1 MPRCS
6 SSRTSSGSPR
16 TTSRNSSASTPG
28 SAMRSRRPLGSLT
41 RTCETARSRLLSTS
55 TPPASPILIESA
67 MAMQEQATAWR
78 QAGEE
83 VGLVPTMGALHAGHD
98 SLVTRARRENQ
109 RVIVSI
115 FVNPAQFGPNE
126 DFARYP
132 RPFEADRARLEAL
145 GVDAIFHPPVD
156 QIYPPAFKTR
166 VDPGPLA
173 EVLEGKSRP
182 GHFAGVL
189 TVVLKLFNLTQPKR
203 AYFGQKDFQQVVLVR
218 QLVRDFGLPVRI
230 VAVPTVRE
238 PDGLAISSRNAYLDP
253 GQRELAPAFHH
264 AITEAAHAFARGETD
279 PVRLEALA
287 RERLA
292 ATPGLSLDYV
302 AVVDDATLSR
312 PERAIPGSVLAVAV
326 KLGSIRLIDNVVLG
340 AERL

>member
-1 MPRCS
+1 
-6 SSRTSSGSPR
+6 
-16 TTSRNSSASTPG
+16 
-28 SAMRSRRPLGSLT
+28 
-41 RTCETARSRLLSTS
+41 
-55 TPPASPILIESA
+55 
-67 MAMQEQATAWR
+67 MQEQTTAWR
-78 QAGEE
+78 HAGDDIG
-83 VGLVPTMGALHAGHD
+83 VVPTMGALHAGHD
-98 SLVTRARRENQ
+98 SLVARARRENQ
-109 RVIVSI
+109 RIVVTV
-115 FVNPAQFGPNE
+115 FVNPAQFGPKE

-132 RPFEADRARLEAL
+132 RPFDRDRARLEAL

-173 EVLEGKSRP
+173 ELLEGKSRP

-230 VAVPTVRE
+230 IAMPTVRH
-238 PDGLAISSRNAYLDP
+238 PDGLAMSSRNAYLDSDER
-253 GQRELAPAFHH
+253 QRAPAVYQ
-264 AITEAAHAFARGETD
+264 AITEAAKAFTAGETD
-279 PVRLEALA
+279 PVRLEDLA
-287 RERLA
+287 RERMA
-292 ATPGLSLDYV
+292 ATPGLSVDYV
-302 AVVDDATLSR
+302 AVVDDTTLRR

-326 KLGSIRLIDNVVLG
+326 KLGSIRLIDNVVFG

>member
-1 MPRCS
+1 MSRS
-6 SSRTSSGSPR
+6 SSVSTLNSARRSKPPRASS
-16 TTSRNSSASTPG
+16 
-28 SAMRSRRPLGSLT
+28 T
-41 RTCETARSRLLSTS
+41 RTCAAAPSLPLSTS
-55 TPPASPILIESA
+55 TPPGKAALIESA
-67 MAMQEQATAWR
+67 NAMQEQAIAWR
-78 QAGEE
+78 HAGDDI
-83 VGLVPTMGALHAGHD
+83 GMVPTMGALHAGHD
-98 SLVTRARRENQ
+98 SLVARARRENQ
-109 RVIVSI
+109 RVIVTV

-132 RPFEADRARLEAL
+132 RPFDADRARLEAL

-173 EVLEGKSRP
+173 EVLEGRSRP
-182 GHFAGVL
+182 GHFTGVL

-218 QLVRDFGLPVRI
+218 QLVRDFGLPIRI
-230 VAVPTVRE
+230 VAVPTVRH
-238 PDGLAISSRNAYLDP
+238 PDGLAMSSRNAYLDD
-253 GQRELAPAFHH
+253 GQRQLAPAVHQ
-264 AITEAAHAFARGETD
+264 ATTEAAHAFAGGETD
-279 PVRLEALA
+279 PVRLEGLT

-292 ATPGLSLDYV
+292 ATAGLSLDYV
-302 AVVDDATLSR
+302 AGGGDTPLRR
-312 PERAIPGSVLAVAV
+312 PERAHPGSGLAVAV

>member
-1 MPRCS
+1 
-6 SSRTSSGSPR
+6 
-16 TTSRNSSASTPG
+16 
-28 SAMRSRRPLGSLT
+28 
-41 RTCETARSRLLSTS
+41 
-55 TPPASPILIESA
+55 
-67 MAMQEQATAWR
+67 MAMQEQAIAWR
-78 QAGEE
+78 NAGADIG
-83 VGLVPTMGALHAGHD
+83 VVPTMGALHAGHD
-98 SLVTRARRENQ
+98 SLVGRARRENQ
-109 RVIVSI
+109 RVIVSV

-126 DFARYP
+126 DFATYP
-132 RPFEADRARLEAL
+132 RPFDQDRARLEAL

-166 VDPGPLA
+166 VDPGPLGD
-173 EVLEGKSRP
+173 VLEGKSRP
-182 GHFAGVL
+182 GHFGGVL

-230 VAVPTVRE
+230 VAVPTVRY
-238 PDGLAISSRNAYLDP
+238 PDGLAMSSRNAYLDAS
-253 GQRELAPAFHH
+253 QRELAPAVYR
-264 AITEAAHAFARGETD
+264 AITEAAQAFTAGEMD
-279 PVRLEALA
+279 PARLEGLT

-292 ATPGLSLDYV
+292 ASPGLAVDYV
-302 AVVDDATLSR
+302 AVVDDTTLGR

>member
-1 MPRCS
+1 
-6 SSRTSSGSPR
+6 
-16 TTSRNSSASTPG
+16 
-28 SAMRSRRPLGSLT
+28 
-41 RTCETARSRLLSTS
+41 
-55 TPPASPILIESA
+55 
-67 MAMQEQATAWR
+67 MQEQAIAWR
-78 QAGEE
+78 HAGADIG
-83 VGLVPTMGALHAGHD
+83 VVATMGALHAGHD

-109 RVIVSI
+109 RAIVTV

-126 DFARYP
+126 DFATYP
-132 RPFEADRARLEAL
+132 RPFEQDRARLEAL

-218 QLVRDFGLPVRI
+218 QLVRDFRLPVGI
-230 VAVPTVRE
+230 VAVPTVRY
-238 PDGLAISSRNAYLDP
+238 PDGLAMSSRNAYLDP
-253 GQRELAPAFHH
+253 SQRKLAPRLYQ
-264 AITEAAHAFARGETD
+264 AITEAARAFAAGETD
-279 PVRLEALA
+279 PARLEGLT

-292 ATPGLSLDYV
+292 AAPEMTVDYV
-302 AVVDDATLSR
+302 AVVDQTTLSR
-312 PERAIPGSVLAVAV
+312 PQRVIPGSVLAVAA
-326 KLGSIRLIDNVVLG
+326 KIGSLRLIDNVVLG